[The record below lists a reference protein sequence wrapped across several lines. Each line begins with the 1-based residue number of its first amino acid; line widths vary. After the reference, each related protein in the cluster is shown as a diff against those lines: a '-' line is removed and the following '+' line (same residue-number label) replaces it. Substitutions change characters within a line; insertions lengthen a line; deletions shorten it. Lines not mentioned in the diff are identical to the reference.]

1 MLPVGTTP
9 KQRVKR
15 CFFLCL
21 SILFHPPPVSYTHLD
36 VYKRQAESLGEH
48 LSEKPVTLAI
58 NGVAAGEVEVDRE
71 DLYNALNA
79 DERIVV
85 PFAPTMVDIPEEEM
99 EE

>member
-1 MLPVGTTP
+1 MLLYPAVDKLNEQFP
-9 KQRVKR
+9 NRYLLVNVVARKARE
-15 CFFLCL
+15 
-21 SILFHPPPVSYTHLD
+21 IAD
-36 VYKRQAESLGEH
+36 DAESLGEH

-85 PFAPTMVDIPEEEM
+85 PSAPTMVDIPEEEM

>member
-1 MLPVGTTP
+1 MLLYPAVDKLNEQVP
-9 KQRVKR
+9 NRYLLVNVVARKARE
-15 CFFLCL
+15 
-21 SILFHPPPVSYTHLD
+21 IAD
-36 VYKRQAESLGEH
+36 DAESLGEH

-58 NGVAAGEVEVDRE
+58 NGAAAEVEVDRE

-85 PFAPTMVDIPEEEM
+85 PSAPTMVDIPEEEM